1 MGIALEKRL
10 RKLEKAEEAKM
21 DKLRVDHEEVRR
33 RKFLENLRSTPE
45 GRAAGRAYTEQ
56 LLRAMRARE
65 HAPIEA
71 ITPPEQ
77 LVSLRQKWSKEDA
90 ESKAREEE
98 YLKEAKVAR
107 EDLESFLH
115 EISERP

>member
-1 MGIALEKRL
+1 
-10 RKLEKAEEAKM
+10 M
-21 DKLRVDHEEVRR
+21 DKLRVDQEEVRR

-65 HAPIEA
+65 RVQIEA
-71 ITPPEQ
+71 VTPPER
-77 LVSLRQKWSKEDA
+77 LVSLRQKWAKEDA
-90 ESKAREEE
+90 ESQAREEE
-98 YLKEAKVAR
+98 YLKEAKVTR
-107 EDLESFLH
+107 EGLESFLR